1 LPSNRLTIVLP
12 IIRCGHDTDKT
23 FLANGFCGTA
33 SRKGG
38 KTMSEKLLAEL
49 GVDRLPHHQKDRRVT
64 ELMDLTGKVAV
75 VTAGGGPS
83 LGQAIVHRLAGLG
96 ASVAV
101 LDRDGAAAQ
110 SVAESAARRWGTPTL
125 PLTIDITNWD
135 QVRQGIDRIVAHFGP
150 IDIWVNNV
158 GGIARMDAFAQLGR
172 DEIDFDVALN
182 LKGAMYCV
190 RNVLD
195 VMLPRKSGRIINI
208 ASEGGKTRN
217 RGISVYN
224 SCKSG
229 IIGFTRNLAHE
240 LTGSGVS
247 VVCVCPGIMLTD
259 EIIAGLGALPEE
271 NEHATSESIKRS
283 TAARASLPEEVANMV
298 AFLASEAGSYVE
310 ATAVS
315 VGGGLTD

>member
-1 LPSNRLTIVLP
+1 
-12 IIRCGHDTDKT
+12 
-23 FLANGFCGTA
+23 
-33 SRKGG
+33 
-38 KTMSEKLLAEL
+38 MSEKLLAEL
-49 GVDRLPHHQKDRRVT
+49 GVDRLPYDQRDKRVT

-96 ASVAV
+96 ATVAV
-101 LDRDGAAAQ
+101 LDRDEAAAISVAGAAAK
-110 SVAESAARRWGTPTL
+110 RWGGQTL
-125 PLTIDITNWD
+125 PLKTDVTSWD
-135 QVRQGIDRIVAHFGP
+135 DVARAIAAIVARFGR

-158 GGIARMDAFAQLGR
+158 GGIARMAQFAQFTK
-172 DEIDFDVALN
+172 DEIDFDVGLN
-182 LKGAMYCV
+182 LKGLLYCT
-190 RNVLD
+190 RQVLD
-195 VMLPRKSGRIINI
+195 IMLPQGGGRIINI
-208 ASEGGKTRN
+208 SSEGGKTRN

-240 LTGSGVS
+240 LKGTGVS
-247 VVCVCPGIMLTD
+247 TVCVCPGIMLTD
-259 EIIAGLGALPEE
+259 AVIAGMRALPEE
-271 NEHATSESIKRS
+271 NEDATAESILRS
-283 TAARASLPEEVANMV
+283 TAGRASLPEEVANMV

>member
-1 LPSNRLTIVLP
+1 
-12 IIRCGHDTDKT
+12 
-23 FLANGFCGTA
+23 
-33 SRKGG
+33 
-38 KTMSEKLLAEL
+38 MSEKLLAEL
-49 GVDRLPHHQKDRRVT
+49 GVDRLPHHQKERRVT
-64 ELMDLTGKVAV
+64 ELMDLTGKVAA

-101 LDRDGAAAQ
+101 LDRDEAAAQ
-110 SVAESAARRWGTPTL
+110 SVAAAAAQRWSAQTL
-125 PLTIDITNWD
+125 PLAVDITSWD
-135 QVRQGIDRIVAHFGP
+135 QVKRGTDAIVARFGP

-158 GGIARMDAFAQLGR
+158 GGIARMAEFADFTR
-172 DEIDFDVALN
+172 EEIDFDVALN
-182 LKGAMYCV
+182 LKGALYCT

-195 VMLPRKSGRIINI
+195 VMLPRKSGRIINV

-240 LTGSGVS
+240 LKGSGVS

-259 EIIAGLGALPEE
+259 EVIAGLGALPEE
-271 NEHATSESIKRS
+271 NEHATSESIKHS
-283 TAARASLPEEVANMV
+283 TAGRACLPEEVANMI

>member
-1 LPSNRLTIVLP
+1 
-12 IIRCGHDTDKT
+12 
-23 FLANGFCGTA
+23 
-33 SRKGG
+33 
-38 KTMSEKLLAEL
+38 MSQKLLDEL
-49 GVDRLPHHQKDRRVT
+49 GVDRLPYHIRGKRVT
-64 ELMDLTGKVAV
+64 ELMSLDGKVAA

-83 LGQAIVHRLAGLG
+83 LGQAIVHALAGLG
-96 ASVAV
+96 ARVAV
-101 LDRDGAAAQ
+101 IDRDLPAAQ
-110 SVAESAARRWGTPTL
+110 TIAADAARLWDVETIAIGADVMRWDEVERAVGT
-125 PLTIDITNWD
+125 
-135 QVRQGIDRIVAHFGP
+135 VADRFGR

-158 GGIARMDAFAQLGR
+158 GGIARMASFKELTR

-182 LKGAMYCV
+182 LKGALYCA

-195 VMLPRKSGRIINI
+195 VMLRQKSGRIINV

-240 LTGSGVS
+240 LKGSGVS
-247 VVCVCPGIMLTD
+247 TVCVCPGIMLTD
-259 EIIAGLGALPEE
+259 DIIRGLTALPEE
-271 NEHATSESIKRS
+271 NDHATSESIKHS
-283 TAARASLPEEVANMV
+283 TAGRASLPEEVATMI
-298 AFLASEAGSYVE
+298 AFLATEAGQYVE